1 MKRDRKESGVANVG
15 RHQLTGAGDT
25 ELSRLEPESSPSLLR
40 WFFSGSKSVVAVVLQ
55 CLCPV
60 AIIFA
65 GIGYFDFRRSVID
78 SSPSVTEVVLS
89 AILLGVLII
98 TIFLLAGGFFN
109 RRKFLRSHG
118 NQECS

>member
-1 MKRDRKESGVANVG
+1 MAE
-15 RHQLTGAGDT
+15 AGDT
-25 ELSRLEPESSPSLLR
+25 ELSRLEPESSPSLFR
-40 WFFSGSKSVVAVVLQ
+40 WIFSGSKSVVAVVLQ

-98 TIFLLAGGFFN
+98 TIFLLAGGYFN

>member
-1 MKRDRKESGVANVG
+1 MMKSKIFNRG
-15 RHQLTGAGDT
+15 RHQLTGTGDT
-25 ELSRLEPESSPSLLR
+25 ELSRLEPESSPSLFR

-60 AIIFA
+60 AIFFA

-78 SSPSVTEVVLS
+78 SSPSVIEVVLS

-98 TIFLLAGGFFN
+98 TIFLLAGGYFN